1 MKVRR
6 KHPEAEA
13 IQWDGTAE
21 NAEPII
27 NWILSYDGSASYHC
41 RYPKSCAKEGHAVG
55 QHDLL
60 IHTSGGEVLAHA
72 SYWIVREGYSKFSA
86 LSDIHFES
94 TYEPVG
100 PATTVH
106 FENNG
111 IGNVGQHI
119 QANTINNLELS

>member
-1 MKVRR
+1 MKVRHI
-6 KHPEAEA
+6 HPEAEA
-13 IQWDGTAE
+13 IQWDGTAK

-41 RYPKSCAKEGHAVG
+41 RDAEPCAKAGHAVG

-60 IHTSGGEVLAHA
+60 IHTADGERLAHPGD
-72 SYWIVREGYSKFSA
+72 WIIREGHSKFYTHNA
-86 LSDIHFES
+86 TFFEA

-100 PATTVH
+100 PPTTVH

-111 IGNVGQHI
+111 LGNVGQHI
-119 QANTINNLELS
+119 QAHTIEGLNLS